1 MTHNEL
7 NEMRDKMQQM
17 KKECEEVIQNFGK
30 DVFNSATKE
39 LFKNNPKLTS
49 FAWSQYTP
57 YFNDGEEC
65 TFGVSRYYYKINQ
78 TDESLD
84 VWSDD
89 LKMLFGDMDSWN
101 NPEYNYAPDPKD
113 YNCDSIDELISIAT
127 GINKVL
133 DLFVDDDL
141 KMLFGDHVSI
151 TIFRDGQIDID
162 SYDHD

>member
-17 KKECEEVIQNFGK
+17 KKEYEEVIQNFGK
-30 DVFNSATKE
+30 DVFYSATKE
-39 LFKNNPKLTS
+39 LFENNPKLTS

-57 YFNDGEEC
+57 YFNDDEEC
-65 TFGVSRYYYKINQ
+65 TFGVSRYFYKINQ

-84 VWSDD
+84 VWS
-89 LKMLFGDMDSWN
+89 MDRWN
-101 NPEYNYAPDPKD
+101 NPEYNYAPDPKY

-133 DLFVDDDL
+133 DLFVDADL
-141 KMLFGDHVSI
+141 KMIFGDHVSI
-151 TIFRDGQIDID
+151 TVFRDGQIDID